1 MSEKDLLVR
10 KIENGTVIDHI
21 TAGKGLAVA
30 HILNLISGGQ
40 ATVVLLNVASKKLG
54 KKDVVKI
61 ENKVVSEEEAN
72 KMALIAPDATV
83 NIVKN
88 WKVVEKK
95 KISLPD
101 SLENIV
107 KCPNANCITNSDESI
122 KPKLFVEKK
131 NVVKLRCFYCER
143 MFDLSE
149 IKI

>member
-21 TAGKGLAVA
+21 MAGKGLTVA
-30 HILNLISGGQ
+30 HVLNLVSSNQ
-40 ATVVLLNVASKKLG
+40 ATIVLLNVASEKLG

-61 ENKVVSEEEAN
+61 ENKVVSEEEAS
-72 KMALIAPDATV
+72 KIALIAPDATL
-83 NIVKN
+83 NIIKN

-95 KISLPD
+95 GISLPD
-101 SLENIV
+101 ALENIV
-107 KCPNANCITNSDESI
+107 KCPNTNCITNSEEHM
-122 KPKLFVEKK
+122 KPKLLVEKK

-143 MFDLSE
+143 VFDLSE